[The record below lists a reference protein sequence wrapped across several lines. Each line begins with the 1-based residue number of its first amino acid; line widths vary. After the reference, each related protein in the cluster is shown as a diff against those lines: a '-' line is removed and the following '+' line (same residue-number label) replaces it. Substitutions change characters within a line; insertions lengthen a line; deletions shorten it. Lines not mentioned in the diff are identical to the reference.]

1 MSAAGDPRPAVP
13 PAHDAVA
20 DTLRLVSQGAP
31 RLEPA
36 LRLAA
41 LREHTLLSLSE
52 LIQNLSGAADAFQLA
67 DLALFNL
74 MGQFG
79 TSRAALWLYSGSDG
93 SPVPIRAHGIGA
105 SMARAIGLGG
115 ALRPEE
121 WTARE
126 LQPFL
131 VHEASPAPE
140 SAIELLAHGA
150 GIAALA
156 PVPGRAA
163 VLGFVALGR
172 RIDGS
177 PYGET
182 EVRSLQAALA
192 VVGVAVENL
201 NLLSRLA
208 DNNRRLRRA
217 NDDLLEAD
225 RLKSEIVSNVNHELR
240 TPLTIMIANLELMQD
255 PGITADLRQHMA
267 RVVLDHTFKLNG
279 LVQNLLTVSDAS
291 RNALEVSAEPGDLRA
306 LLASY
311 CAERHAGAN
320 AHLREFAWQL
330 GELPRARFDAK
341 RLVQVLEALVDNA
354 MKFTPEG
361 ARVELRARPDP
372 QDPAWVFVEL
382 VDDGPGIAPE
392 RMARLF
398 EAFRQG
404 DGSMTREVGGLGLG
418 LALSRQL
425 VEAMGG
431 RIDAD
436 STPGKGTTF
445 RIALPVALERAT
457 ETGAAA

>member
-1 MSAAGDPRPAVP
+1 MSAAGEPLGIVP
-13 PAHDAVA
+13 GPTHAGA
-20 DTLRLVSQGAP
+20 DTLRRVGDGAP

-41 LREHTLLSLSE
+41 LREHSLLSLSE
-52 LIQNLSGAADAFQLA
+52 LMGSLSDATDAFQIA

-79 TSRAALWLYSGSDG
+79 TSRGALWLYSGNDG
-93 SPVPIRAHGIGA
+93 TPVVIRAHGIA
-105 SMARAIGLGG
+105 TSMARAVGLGG
-115 ALRPEE
+115 ALRQSD

-126 LQPFL
+126 LKPIL
-131 VHEASPAPE
+131 VHGGVAAPQSPV
-140 SAIELLAHGA
+140 ELLAQG
-150 GIAALA
+150 GGLAALA
-156 PVPGRAA
+156 PVAGRSG
-163 VLGFVALGR
+163 VLGFVAIGR

-201 NLLSRLA
+201 GLRSRLA

-217 NDDLLEAD
+217 NNELLEAD

-240 TPLTIMIANLELMQD
+240 TPLTIMIANLELLQD
-255 PGITADLRQHMA
+255 ADVAAELRQHMVK
-267 RVVLDHTFKLNG
+267 VVLDQTFRLND
-279 LVQNLLTVSDAS
+279 LVQNLLTLSDMS
-291 RNALEVSAEPGDLRA
+291 RDALDVSAEPGDLSA
-306 LLASY
+306 LLDDY
-311 CAERHAGAN
+311 CLERHAGAN
-320 AHLREFAWQL
+320 AHMREFAWQL
-330 GELPRARFDAK
+330 EELPRARFDGK

-361 ARVELRARPDP
+361 ARVELRAHRHAT
-372 QDPAWVFVEL
+372 DPAWVVVEV
-382 VDDGPGIAPE
+382 VDDGPGIAPD
-392 RMARLF
+392 RLPRLF

-404 DGSMTREVGGLGLG
+404 DGSITREVGGLGLG

-431 RIDAD
+431 RIEAE
-436 STPGKGTTF
+436 STPGKGTT
-445 RIALPVALERAT
+445 ISMALRTVLQRAS
-457 ETGAAA
+457 EPASS